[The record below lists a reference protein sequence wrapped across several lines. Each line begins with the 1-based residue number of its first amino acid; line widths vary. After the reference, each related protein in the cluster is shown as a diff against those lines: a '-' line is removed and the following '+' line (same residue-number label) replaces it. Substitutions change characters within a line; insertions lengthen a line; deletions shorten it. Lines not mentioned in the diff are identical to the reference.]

1 MKKTVLFLATTLL
14 SGSLVAPAAPAQ
26 TTGASSPC
34 QASLLPTLTACFPL
48 LSSAESSQPLWPW
61 EANASLAGA
70 SDGNVTSPCP
80 GSQVDTDT
88 DTDATGSALSAEAQ
102 QVVAQVN
109 TERARAG
116 LPALTVNPQASAAAQ
131 VRARELRQSFSHTR
145 PNGASCFT
153 ALAEAEARYQS
164 AGENIAYGQPNAA
177 AVMDAWMNSEGH
189 RANILNESFT
199 QIGVGCYRAPN
210 GTLYWVQFF
219 LR

>member
-34 QASLLPTLTACFPL
+34 QASLGPALTACFPL
-48 LSSAESSQPLWPW
+48 LSSMESSQPLWQW
-61 EANASLAGA
+61 EANASLSGA
-70 SDGNVTSPCP
+70 SDGNVTSSCP
-80 GSQVDTDT
+80 APKVDADTTD
-88 DTDATGSALSAEAQ
+88 SALSAEAQ

-109 TERARAG
+109 AERARAG

-177 AVMDAWMNSEGH
+177 AVMEAWMNSEGH

-210 GTLYWVQFF
+210 GTLYWAQFF

>member
-1 MKKTVLFLATTLL
+1 MKKTVLVLATTLL
-14 SGSLVAPAAPAQ
+14 SGTLVAPAVPAQ
-26 TTGASSPC
+26 TTGAASPC
-34 QASLLPTLTACFPL
+34 QASLRPALTACFPL
-48 LSSAESSQPLWPW
+48 LSSAESSQPLWQW
-61 EANASLAGA
+61 ANASLAGA

-80 GSQVDTDT
+80 GSQVDADADT
-88 DTDATGSALSAEAQ
+88 DTTGSTLSAEAQ

-153 ALAEAEARYQS
+153 ALAEADASYQS

-177 AVMDAWMNSEGH
+177 AVMEAWMNSEGH

-210 GTLYWVQFF
+210 GTLYWAQFF